1 MMRTYLNFKFYHLI
15 TALILISLS
24 VIGSDCDKLL
34 DNNAIVPEAIIG
46 DWILDTQTG
55 ALQDICSGE
64 TVKFQS
70 TNIALLTCP
79 NAVAISRDFTIENS
93 MLKYTQTAVNYEI
106 EILNSDTLSLKG
118 QNVSRNLVYLKI
130 PATDKP
136 HFNLKE
142 SESNNSSEVK
152 K

>member
-1 MMRTYLNFKFYHLI
+1 MMRTYLNFKFYHVI
-15 TALILISLS
+15 IALILISLS

-34 DNNAIVPEAIIG
+34 DNNTIVPEAIFG
-46 DWILDTQTG
+46 DWKLDTQTG

-79 NAVAISRDFTIENS
+79 NAVPISRDFIIENS
-93 MLKYTQTAVNYEI
+93 TLKYTQTAVNYEI
-106 EILNSDTLSLKG
+106 DILNSDTLSLRG

-130 PATDKP
+130 PSTEIPDI
-136 HFNLKE
+136 NINE